1 MLMCSVLRAFRKQAR
16 MLAGYCTFAWPMR
29 GLLALVLWFCANVSE
44 DSLVRDVRGIRGLEV
59 LFVGYIDSKALQIA
73 PTGSE
78 VAFAPSLALIFTFL
92 ALSMFLLL
100 I

>member
-1 MLMCSVLRAFRKQAR
+1 MLICSVLRVFRKQAR
-16 MLAGYCTFAWPMR
+16 MLAGYCTFAWLMR
-29 GLLALVLWFCANVSE
+29 GLVALVLWFSASVSE
-44 DSLVRDVRGIRGLEV
+44 GSQIRHVRGIRGLEV
-59 LFVGYIDSKALQIA
+59 LFVGYLDSKALQIA

-78 VAFAPSLALIFTFL
+78 VAFAPSLAVIFTFL